1 MVSVAPSISRDRRGR
16 RRFSLHSPS
25 LSRGVVVPRGKASP
39 YLEGMHA
46 RTGGIDTG
54 VQAERV
60 REEVARAAERA
71 GRDPAGITV
80 VAVTKGH
87 PFEVVEAALRAGFR
101 NLGENRVEA
110 LVERAA
116 RGRELEGV
124 EYPDGASPRWHMIGR
139 LQRRQAPELHGMA
152 HLVQSVD
159 SLRLAE
165 RLDRTL
171 PEGAPPLDI
180 LVQVNTSGEESKTG
194 LAPEELPEAM
204 GQILE
209 LPGVRVRG
217 LMTMAPF
224 DGSEGRIRGTFRGLR
239 SLHEALLRE
248 EGGYAGDILSMGMS
262 NDYAW
267 AVEEGS
273 TMIRLGT
280 VLFGERAG

>member
-1 MVSVAPSISRDRRGR
+1 MGGPVDPSGSTGP
-16 RRFSLHSPS
+16 PS
-25 LSRGVVVPRGKASP
+25 FPPPSTRSGFVVVVPRGKANP
-39 YLEGMHA
+39 YLQGMQG
-46 RTGGIDTG
+46 RTGGIETA

-71 GRDPAGITV
+71 GRDPAEVTV

-101 NLGENRVEA
+101 DLGENRVEA

-116 RGRELEGV
+116 RGSAPEGS
-124 EYPDGASPRWHMIGR
+124 ASAGGGHPRWHMIGR
-139 LQRRQAPELHGMA
+139 LQRRQAPDLHGVA

-159 SLRLAE
+159 SVRLAE

-171 PEGAPPLDI
+171 PEGAAPLDI
-180 LVQVNTSGEESKTG
+180 LVQANTSGEESKTG

-204 GQILE
+204 GQILR
-209 LPGVRVRG
+209 LPGLRVRG

-224 DGSEGRIRGTFRGLR
+224 DGSEGIIRSTFRGLR
-239 SLHEALLRE
+239 ILHETLLRE
-248 EGGYAGDILSMGMS
+248 GGGYAGDILSMGMS